1 MKNILNKI
9 LSAKSFTM
17 TLTLTNN
24 TIILSSPMKTN
35 HKHPPFIKMDPG
47 YRNLTVHL
55 VCTLRNKRKSENMK

>member
-24 TIILSSPMKTN
+24 TIILNSPMKTN
-35 HKHPPFIKMDPG
+35 RKHLPFIKMDPG

-55 VCTLRNKRKSENMK
+55 ICT

>member
-24 TIILSSPMKTN
+24 TIILNSPMKTN
-35 HKHPPFIKMDPG
+35 RKHLPFIKMDPG

-55 VCTLRNKRKSENMK
+55 ICTLRNKRKSENMK